1 MNPQPKMNGWTKWL
15 VATLWGVLVTVILFM
30 GNVVKGNDEKTT
42 KEFTVIRKETGQLCE
57 KTNERVDKKL
67 EKIQENVASNTIQ
80 LTKILEAVKY
90 IKEELKKEE

>member
-1 MNPQPKMNGWTKWL
+1 MNTQPKMNGWTKWL
-15 VATLWGVLVTVILFM
+15 VATLWGVLVTVILFV

-42 KEFTVIRKETGQLCE
+42 KEFTVIRKETSQLCE

>member
-1 MNPQPKMNGWTKWL
+1 MNTQPKMNGWTKWL
-15 VATLWGVLVTVILFM
+15 VATLWGVLVTIILFM

-42 KEFTVIRKETGQLCE
+42 KEFTVIRKETSQLCE
-57 KTNERVDKKL
+57 KVNERVDKKL